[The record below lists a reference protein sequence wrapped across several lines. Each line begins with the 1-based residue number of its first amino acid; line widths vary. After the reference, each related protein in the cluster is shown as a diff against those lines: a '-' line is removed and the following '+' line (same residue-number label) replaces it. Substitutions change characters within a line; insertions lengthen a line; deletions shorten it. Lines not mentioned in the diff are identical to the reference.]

1 MKKNI
6 CKAMVLMSV
15 ALMSISPVMAES
27 NDDVMVISEN
37 SQAKKVDD
45 VIIIDDGPM
54 LGMPSPIKDFDT
66 VEEAQKSL
74 GFVTKV
80 PTTVPEGF
88 KVTYFETIS
97 DDMLQIIYSNGKD
110 EVYYR
115 TAKKN
120 SDTEDITGD
129 YNTYKEEKNV
139 EINGTSVTVKGDG
152 KKYYNALCTKDNM
165 IYSLF
170 AREGLDLEQIEGFLS
185 VLNDDSNVA
194 DNILGMPNPIK
205 DFNTIEEAQ
214 KSLSFDTKVPKNVP
228 EKYKAVAFETISD
241 KILQIVYSDGK
252 NEVTYRTAQ
261 GTEDITGDYNK
272 YAYVKKL
279 KINDADVTIKGNG
292 TKVYNVLCTK
302 NDVTYSV
309 FARQGIS
316 LSEIKTFLNK

>member
-1 MKKNI
+1 MLRCNYTKIKDILTEELIMKKNI

-54 LGMPSPIKDFDT
+54 LGMPSPIKDF
-66 VEEAQKSL
+66 
-74 GFVTKV
+74 
-80 PTTVPEGF
+80 
-88 KVTYFETIS
+88 
-97 DDMLQIIYSNGKD
+97 
-110 EVYYR
+110 
-115 TAKKN
+115 
-120 SDTEDITGD
+120 
-129 YNTYKEEKNV
+129 
-139 EINGTSVTVKGDG
+139 
-152 KKYYNALCTKDNM
+152 
-165 IYSLF
+165 
-170 AREGLDLEQIEGFLS
+170 
-185 VLNDDSNVA
+185 
-194 DNILGMPNPIK
+194 
-205 DFNTIEEAQ
+205 NTIEEAQ
-214 KSLSFDTKVPKNVP
+214 KSLSFYTKVPKNVP

-309 FARQGIS
+309 FA
-316 LSEIKTFLNK
+316 KTGNIFK

>member
-15 ALMSISPVMAES
+15 TLMSISPVMAES

-45 VIIIDDGPM
+45 IIIIDDGPM
-54 LGMPSPIKDFDT
+54 LGMPNPIKDFDT

-74 GFVTKV
+74 GFDTKV

-88 KVTYFETIS
+88 KATYFETIS

-115 TAKKN
+115 TAKKT

-129 YNTYKEEKNV
+129 YNTYKEEKNIEV
-139 EINGTSVTVKGDG
+139 NGTSVTVKGDG
-152 KKYYNALCTKDNM
+152 KKYYNALCTKDDM

-170 AREGLDLEQIEGFLS
+170 ARDGLELEQVEEFLS
-185 VLNDDSNVA
+185 DLNGDTTD
-194 DNILGMPNPIK
+194 IIGMPSPIK

-214 KSLSFDTKVPKNVP
+214 KSLSFDTKVPENIP

-241 KILQIVYSDGK
+241 KILQVVYSDGK
-252 NEVTYRTAQ
+252 NEITYRTAQ

-272 YAYVKKL
+272 YAYTKKL
-279 KINDADVTIKGNG
+279 KINGADVTIKGNG
-292 TKVYNVLCTK
+292 TKVYNVLYTK
-302 NDVTYSV
+302 NDVTYSI

>member
-37 SQAKKVDD
+37 SQSKEVDD
-45 VIIIDDGPM
+45 DIVIG
-54 LGMPSPIKDFDT
+54 
-66 VEEAQKSL
+66 
-74 GFVTKV
+74 
-80 PTTVPEGF
+80 
-88 KVTYFETIS
+88 IS
-97 DDMLQIIYSNGKD
+97 
-110 EVYYR
+110 
-115 TAKKN
+115 
-120 SDTEDITGD
+120 
-129 YNTYKEEKNV
+129 
-139 EINGTSVTVKGDG
+139 
-152 KKYYNALCTKDNM
+152 
-165 IYSLF
+165 
-170 AREGLDLEQIEGFLS
+170 
-185 VLNDDSNVA
+185 
-194 DNILGMPNPIK
+194 NPIK

-228 EKYKAVAFETISD
+228 EKYKAVIFQTISD
-241 KILQIVYSDGK
+241 KILQVVYSDGK
-252 NEVTYRTAQ
+252 NEITYRTAQ

-302 NDVTYSV
+302 NDVTYSI

>member
-15 ALMSISPVMAES
+15 ALMLISPVMAES

-37 SQAKKVDD
+37 SQSKEVDD
-45 VIIIDDGPM
+45 DIVIG
-54 LGMPSPIKDFDT
+54 
-66 VEEAQKSL
+66 
-74 GFVTKV
+74 
-80 PTTVPEGF
+80 
-88 KVTYFETIS
+88 IS
-97 DDMLQIIYSNGKD
+97 
-110 EVYYR
+110 
-115 TAKKN
+115 
-120 SDTEDITGD
+120 
-129 YNTYKEEKNV
+129 
-139 EINGTSVTVKGDG
+139 
-152 KKYYNALCTKDNM
+152 
-165 IYSLF
+165 
-170 AREGLDLEQIEGFLS
+170 
-185 VLNDDSNVA
+185 
-194 DNILGMPNPIK
+194 NPIK

>member
-37 SQAKKVDD
+37 SQSKEVDD
-45 VIIIDDGPM
+45 DIVIGI
-54 LGMPSPIKDFDT
+54 
-66 VEEAQKSL
+66 
-74 GFVTKV
+74 
-80 PTTVPEGF
+80 
-88 KVTYFETIS
+88 
-97 DDMLQIIYSNGKD
+97 
-110 EVYYR
+110 
-115 TAKKN
+115 
-120 SDTEDITGD
+120 
-129 YNTYKEEKNV
+129 
-139 EINGTSVTVKGDG
+139 
-152 KKYYNALCTKDNM
+152 
-165 IYSLF
+165 
-170 AREGLDLEQIEGFLS
+170 
-185 VLNDDSNVA
+185 
-194 DNILGMPNPIK
+194 PNPIK
-205 DFNTIEEAQ
+205 DFDTIEEAQ

>member
-27 NDDVMVISEN
+27 
-37 SQAKKVDD
+37 
-45 VIIIDDGPM
+45 
-54 LGMPSPIKDFDT
+54 
-66 VEEAQKSL
+66 
-74 GFVTKV
+74 
-80 PTTVPEGF
+80 
-88 KVTYFETIS
+88 
-97 DDMLQIIYSNGKD
+97 KD

-214 KSLSFDTKVPKNVP
+214 KSLSFYTKVPKNVP

>member
-15 ALMSISPVMAES
+15 ALMSISPVMAEN

-45 VIIIDDGPM
+45 IIIIDDAPM
-54 LGMPSPIKDFDT
+54 
-66 VEEAQKSL
+66 
-74 GFVTKV
+74 
-80 PTTVPEGF
+80 
-88 KVTYFETIS
+88 
-97 DDMLQIIYSNGKD
+97 
-110 EVYYR
+110 
-115 TAKKN
+115 
-120 SDTEDITGD
+120 
-129 YNTYKEEKNV
+129 
-139 EINGTSVTVKGDG
+139 
-152 KKYYNALCTKDNM
+152 
-165 IYSLF
+165 
-170 AREGLDLEQIEGFLS
+170 
-185 VLNDDSNVA
+185 
-194 DNILGMPNPIK
+194 LGMPNPIK

-279 KINDADVTIKGNG
+279 KINGADVTIKGNG

-302 NDVTYSV
+302 NDVIYSV